1 MTKLFFSKRF
11 DCRLPIVAT
20 TLAPFAAGQP
30 VHRSTDLCGL
40 IWRLS
45 LIISVIVT
53 MPLGL
58 STTLANEFAIDT
70 TAKRTKAVPV
80 IFDTDIGN
88 DCDDV
93 LALGML
99 HALQSRG
106 ECELLA
112 VTITKDHEL
121 AAPFTDAV
129 NTFYGRGGI
138 PIGVC
143 RSGVTPD
150 QGKYN
155 GLCKIQDSGI
165 LRFPHDLLSGKDA
178 PDAVSVLR
186 KALVNAEDQ
195 SVAIIQVGFSTNVL
209 GLLESP
215 ADDISPLSGMELV
228 KKKGKLLSIMAGAFQ
243 LIPNNGQM
251 AEHLEYNVVQD
262 LKAATKLA
270 EICPI
275 PMVWSGFEIG
285 IALPYPHQSILNDFR
300 YTNHHPLPESYIL
313 YEPPPHD
320 RPTWDLTSVLYA
332 VRPEQKY
339 FDLSEPGL
347 VRVSSNGLTTLT
359 NNGERDRYLILR
371 SEQKGRV
378 LEALQLLSSQP
389 PQ

>member
-1 MTKLFFSKRF
+1 MNAPNRYRNQSPTNSPSFWSLRDRTPNFLASIAVVAIANLFDSAWA
-11 DCRLPIVAT
+11 CGNEPIET
-20 TLAPFAAGQP
+20 PNKP
-30 VHRSTDLCGL
+30 
-40 IWRLS
+40 
-45 LIISVIVT
+45 
-53 MPLGL
+53 
-58 STTLANEFAIDT
+58 
-70 TAKRTKAVPV
+70 VPV

-121 AAPFTDAV
+121 AAPFTDAI
-129 NTFYGRGGI
+129 NTFYGRGNI

-155 GLCKIQDSGI
+155 GLCKTVDAGK
-165 LRFPHDLLSGKDA
+165 LRYPHDLLSGKDA
-178 PDAVSVLR
+178 PNAVSVLR
-186 KALVNAEDQ
+186 KALANADDQ

-215 ADDISPLSGMELV
+215 ADDLSPLTGMELAL
-228 KKKGKLLSIMAGAFQ
+228 KKVKLLSIMAGAFQ
-243 LIPNNGQM
+243 LIPNNGKM
-251 AEHLEYNVVQD
+251 VEHLEYNVVED

-270 EICPI
+270 KICPVPI
-275 PMVWSGFEIG
+275 VWSGFEIG
-285 IALPYPHQSILNDFR
+285 ISLPYPHQSILKDFR
-300 YTNHHPLPESYIL
+300 YTPHHPLPESYIL

-332 VRPEQKY
+332 VRPNHNY
-339 FDLSEPGL
+339 FNLSEPGL
-347 VRVSSNGLTTLT
+347 VKVAGNGLTTLT
-359 NNGERDRYLILR
+359 KDGQRDRYLILKDD
-371 SEQKGRV
+371 QKARV
-378 LEALQLLSSQP
+378 IEALTLLSSQP